1 MGYWHGA
8 GQDLAIGEDF
18 SQVAD
23 FKRKF
28 PENFFRSP
36 MNDNSDCAEP
46 RIFASYFAMKRVLI
60 GLLGTKL
67 DSGTD
72 VRRWDFWRPT
82 VSLFQ
87 HEDLL
92 WDRLELLAEAN
103 FAKISQQV
111 LADVRQVS
119 PETTAALHEV
129 SYGRDP
135 WDLKTVYAAL
145 HDWARGYPFDVENE
159 EYFIHITTGTHIAQ
173 ISLFLLNEA
182 GTLPGKLIQTSPPP
196 GTPSRDVP
204 RPGYSVID
212 LDLSRYDQLSTRFV
226 REQAE
231 VTDFLKSGI
240 PTRNAGFNRL
250 IERIEQVALR
260 SQAPMLL
267 TGPTGAGK
275 SQLARRIYELRK
287 QRGGLRGNFVE
298 VNCATLTGDTAASA
312 LFGHTRGSF
321 TGAQKDRPGLLR
333 EADGGLLFLDEIGE
347 LGPDEQA
354 MLLRALE
361 DKTFLPVG
369 ADKPVGSDFQLIA
382 GTNRDLRE
390 AVANGRFREDLLAR
404 IHLWTFALPALAAR
418 REDIAPNLEYEL
430 ERQRLANGRKA
441 TFNKEARESF
451 LRFAE
456 APDSRWAG
464 NFRDLN
470 AAVTRMAT
478 LAPRGRIRVE
488 EVDEEIARLRENWHR
503 PGAAA
508 REDGADLEAVLGAEA
523 LAELD
528 PFDRVQL
535 GYVVAVCQRSRTLSD
550 AGREIFS
557 VSRNKRAVT
566 NDADRLKKYLG
577 KFGLKFEGVK

>member
-1 MGYWHGA
+1 
-8 GQDLAIGEDF
+8 
-18 SQVAD
+18 
-23 FKRKF
+23 
-28 PENFFRSP
+28 
-36 MNDNSDCAEP
+36 
-46 RIFASYFAMKRVLI
+46 MKRVVI

-67 DSGTD
+67 DSGFD
-72 VRRWDFWRPT
+72 VSRWDHWRPT

-92 WDRLELLAEAN
+92 WDRLELLAEPS
-103 FAKISQQV
+103 FGKLSERV
-111 LADVRQVS
+111 LADVRSVS
-119 PETTAALHEV
+119 PETEARLHEV

-135 WDLKTVYAAL
+135 WDLEAVYGAL
-145 HDWARGYPFDVENE
+145 HDWARGYHFDCERE

-196 GTPSRDVP
+196 TKPSRNVP
-204 RPGYSVID
+204 KPGYAVID
-212 LDLSRYDQLSTRFV
+212 LDLSKYDQLSTRFE
-226 REQAE
+226 REQAA

-240 PTRNAGFNRL
+240 ATRNPGFNRL
-250 IERIEQVALR
+250 IDRIEQVAL
-260 SQAPMLL
+260 SSKAPMLL

-275 SQLARRIYELRK
+275 SHLARRIFELRK

-347 LGPDEQA
+347 LGSDEQA

-361 DKTFLPVG
+361 EKTFLPVG
-369 ADKPVGSDFQLIA
+369 ADKPVKSDFQLIA

-390 AVANGRFREDLLAR
+390 AVAGGRFREDLMAR
-404 IHLWTFALPALAAR
+404 IHLWTFALPALSQR
-418 REDIAPNLEYEL
+418 REDIAPNLEYEM
-430 ERQRLANGRKA
+430 ERYRLANGREVS
-441 TFNKEARESF
+441 FNKEARQAF
-451 LRFAE
+451 LKFAE
-456 APDSRWAG
+456 SPDSQWLG

-488 EVDEEIARLRENWHR
+488 EVEEEIQRLRENWQR
-503 PGAAA
+503 PGTAAQV
-508 REDGADLEAVLGAEA
+508 ESADLEGILSADA
-523 LAELD
+523 LAALD

-535 GYVVAVCQRSRTLSD
+535 AYVAAVCQRARTLSD
-550 AGREIFS
+550 AGREIFA
-557 VSRNKRAVT
+557 VSRTKRSVT
-566 NDADRLKKYLG
+566 NDADRLKKYLA
-577 KFGLKFEGVK
+577 KFGLVFESFRLPKRW

>member
-1 MGYWHGA
+1 M
-8 GQDLAIGEDF
+8 Q
-18 SQVAD
+18 
-23 FKRKF
+23 
-28 PENFFRSP
+28 
-36 MNDNSDCAEP
+36 
-46 RIFASYFAMKRVLI
+46 RVLI

-67 DSGTD
+67 DGGMDES
-72 VRRWDFWRPT
+72 RWDLWRPT

-87 HEDLL
+87 HADLL
-92 WDRLELLAEAN
+92 WDRLELLFEPA
-103 FAKISQQV
+103 FTK
-111 LADVRQVS
+111 LAARVVEDVRLVS
-119 PETTAALHEV
+119 PETDARMHPIDFET
-129 SYGRDP
+129 DP
-135 WDLKTVYAAL
+135 WDLEAVYGTL
-145 HDWARGYPFDVENE
+145 HDWARSYPFDPEKE

-196 GTPSRDVP
+196 MRKSRNTPKA
-204 RPGYSVID
+204 GYSVID
-212 LDLSRYDQLSTRFV
+212 LDLSKYDRLSTRFE

-250 IERIEQVALR
+250 IERIEKVALA
-260 SQAPMLL
+260 SSAPILL

-275 SQLARRIYELRK
+275 SLLAKRIFELRR
-287 QRGGLRGNFVE
+287 QRGALRGNFVE

-347 LGPDEQA
+347 LGTDEQA

-361 DKTFLPVG
+361 DKVFLPVG
-369 ADKPVGSDFQLIA
+369 ADKPVNSDFQLIA
-382 GTNRDLRE
+382 GTNRDLRA
-390 AVANGRFREDLLAR
+390 AVAHGKFREDLLAR
-404 IHLWTFALPALAAR
+404 IHLWTFALPALTQR

-430 ERQRLANGRKA
+430 NRYRIQNGHA
-441 TFNKEARESF
+441 ASFNKEALRAF
-451 LRFAE
+451 LVFAE
-456 APDSRWAG
+456 SPDSQWSG

-488 EVDEEIARLRENWHR
+488 EVEEEIARLREDWHR
-503 PGAAA
+503 PG
-508 REDGADLEAVLGAEA
+508 RGSVSDGVNLEEIVEAKVLAD
-523 LAELD
+523 LD

-535 GYVVAVCQRSRTLSD
+535 AYVIAVCQKSKTLSH
-550 AGREIFS
+550 AGREIFAIT
-557 VSRNKRAVT
+557 RNKRAVT
-566 NDADRLKKYLG
+566 NDADRLKKYLA
-577 KFGLKFEGVK
+577 KFGLNFERLQAHA

>member
-1 MGYWHGA
+1 
-8 GQDLAIGEDF
+8 
-18 SQVAD
+18 
-23 FKRKF
+23 
-28 PENFFRSP
+28 
-36 MNDNSDCAEP
+36 
-46 RIFASYFAMKRVLI
+46 MKRVVI

-72 VRRWDFWRPT
+72 VSRWDHWRPT
-82 VSLFQ
+82 VSLFE

-92 WDRLELLAEAN
+92 WDRLELLAEPS
-103 FAKISQQV
+103 FAKVSKQV
-111 LADVRQVS
+111 LDDVRQIS
-119 PETTAALHEV
+119 PETEARLHEV
-129 SYGRDP
+129 SYGADP
-135 WDLKTVYAAL
+135 WDLETVYAAL
-145 HDWARGYPFDVENE
+145 HDWARGYSFDSDNE

-182 GTLPGKLIQTSPPP
+182 GTLPGKLIQTKPPSSR
-196 GTPSRDVP
+196 PSRDRP
-204 RPGYSVID
+204 KPGYSVID
-212 LDLSRYDQLSTRFV
+212 LDLSKYDQLSTRFE

-240 PTRNAGFNRL
+240 ATRNAGFNRL
-250 IERIEQVALR
+250 IERIEQVALSSR
-260 SQAPMLL
+260 APMLL

-275 SQLARRIYELRK
+275 SHLARRIYKLRK

-347 LGPDEQA
+347 LGSDEQA

-369 ADKPVGSDFQLIA
+369 ADKPVKSDFQLIA

-390 AVANGRFREDLLAR
+390 AVVSGRFREDLLAR
-404 IHLWTFALPALAAR
+404 IHLWTFALPALSQR

-430 ERQRLANGRKA
+430 ERYRLANGREA
-441 TFNKEARESF
+441 SFNKEAKQAF
-451 LRFAE
+451 LKFAE
-456 APDSRWAG
+456 APDSHWFG

-488 EVDEEIARLRENWHR
+488 EVDEEIQRLRENWHR
-503 PGAAA
+503 PGVAVQV
-508 REDGADLEAVLGAEA
+508 EGADLDAVLSVETSGG
-523 LAELD
+523 LD

-535 GYVVAVCQRSRTLSD
+535 GYVVAVCQRSKTLSD
-550 AGREIFS
+550 AGREIFA
-557 VSRNKRAVT
+557 VSRSKRSVT
-566 NDADRLKKYLG
+566 NDADRLKKYLA
-577 KFGLKFEGVK
+577 KFGLKFEGLRS

>member
-1 MGYWHGA
+1 
-8 GQDLAIGEDF
+8 
-18 SQVAD
+18 
-23 FKRKF
+23 
-28 PENFFRSP
+28 
-36 MNDNSDCAEP
+36 
-46 RIFASYFAMKRVLI
+46 MKRVLI
-60 GLLGTKL
+60 GLLGTKI

-72 VRRWDFWRPT
+72 VARWDFWRPT

-92 WDRLELLAEAN
+92 WDRLELIAEPS

-111 LADVRQVS
+111 LDDVRQVS
-119 PETTAALHEV
+119 PETLSRLHPV
-129 SYGRDP
+129 NYGNDP
-135 WDLKTVYAAL
+135 WDLETVYAVL
-145 HDWARGYPFDVENE
+145 HDWARGYPFDRDNE

-182 GTLPGKLIQTSPPP
+182 GTLPGKLIQTTPPKSKSHRHAP
-196 GTPSRDVP
+196 Q
-204 RPGYSVID
+204 PGYSVID
-212 LDLSRYDQLSTRFV
+212 LDLSKYDQLSTRFQK
-226 REQAE
+226 EQVA

-240 PTRNAGFNRL
+240 ATRNVEFNRL
-250 IERIEQVALR
+250 IDRIEQVALR
-260 SQAPMLL
+260 SDAPILL

-275 SQLARRIYELRK
+275 SHLARRIYELRK

-347 LGPDEQA
+347 LGTDEQA

-361 DKTFLPVG
+361 DKIFLPVG
-369 ADKPVGSDFQLIA
+369 ADKPVKSDFQLIA

-390 AVANGRFREDLLAR
+390 SVAGGRFREDLLAR
-404 IHLWTFALPALAAR
+404 IHLWTFALPALSQR

-430 ERQRLANGRKA
+430 GRHRRISGREVS
-441 TFNKEARESF
+441 FNKEAKSAF
-451 LRFAE
+451 LKFAE
-456 APDSRWAG
+456 APDSRWSG

-488 EVDEEIARLRENWHR
+488 EVEEEIVRLRENWYR
-503 PGAAA
+503 PGDAAPA
-508 REDGADLEAVLGAEA
+508 AGMDLDAVLCAEV
-523 LAELD
+523 LDKLD
-528 PFDRVQL
+528 PFDCVQL
-535 GYVVAVCQRSRTLSD
+535 AYVVGVCQRCKSLSD

-557 VSRNKRAVT
+557 VSRSKRSVT
-566 NDADRLKKYLG
+566 NDADRLKKYLA
-577 KFGLKFEGVK
+577 KFELKFEALRL

>member
-1 MGYWHGA
+1 
-8 GQDLAIGEDF
+8 
-18 SQVAD
+18 
-23 FKRKF
+23 
-28 PENFFRSP
+28 
-36 MNDNSDCAEP
+36 
-46 RIFASYFAMKRVLI
+46 MKRVVI

-92 WDRLELLAEAN
+92 WDRLELLAESN
-103 FAKISQQV
+103 FSKISEQV
-111 LADVRQVS
+111 LRDVRQVS
-119 PETTAALHEV
+119 PETEARLHEV
-129 SYGRDP
+129 SYGSDP
-135 WDLKTVYAAL
+135 WDLETVYAVL
-145 HDWARGYPFDVENE
+145 HDWARGYPFDPEKE

-182 GTLPGKLIQTSPPP
+182 GTLPGKLIQTKPPP
-196 GTPSRDVP
+196 SQPSRDIP
-204 RPGYSVID
+204 RAGYSVID
-212 LDLSRYDQLSTRFV
+212 LDLSKYDQLSTRFQK
-226 REQAE
+226 EQAE

-240 PTRNAGFNRL
+240 ATRSAGFNRL
-250 IERIEQVALR
+250 IERIEKVAL
-260 SQAPMLL
+260 SSKAPMLL

-275 SQLARRIYELRK
+275 SQLARRIFELRR

-347 LGPDEQA
+347 LGMDEQA

-361 DKTFLPVG
+361 DKIFLPVG
-369 ADKPVGSDFQLIA
+369 ADKPVKSDFQLIA

-390 AVANGRFREDLLAR
+390 AVVSGRFREDLLAR
-404 IHLWTFALPALAAR
+404 IHLWTFALPALAQR
-418 REDIAPNLEYEL
+418 REDIAPNLKYEL
-430 ERQRLANGRKA
+430 EKQRQVSGREVS
-441 TFNKEARESF
+441 FNKEARLAF
-451 LRFAE
+451 LKFAE
-456 APDSRWAG
+456 SPDSHWFG

-488 EVDEEIARLRENWHR
+488 EVEEEIQRLRENWHR
-503 PGAAA
+503 PGVSTS
-508 REDGADLEAVLGAEA
+508 EQSADLEGILGVAGVA
-523 LAELD
+523 GLD

-535 GYVVAVCQRSRTLSD
+535 AYVVVVCQRSKTLSD
-550 AGREIFS
+550 AGREIFA
-557 VSRNKRAVT
+557 VSRSKRAVT
-566 NDADRLKKYLG
+566 NDADRLKKYLA
-577 KFGLKFEGVK
+577 KFGLNFESLR

>member
-1 MGYWHGA
+1 M
-8 GQDLAIGEDF
+8 
-18 SQVAD
+18 
-23 FKRKF
+23 
-28 PENFFRSP
+28 
-36 MNDNSDCAEP
+36 
-46 RIFASYFAMKRVLI
+46 FAMKRVVI

-72 VRRWDFWRPT
+72 LGRWDFWRPT

-92 WDRLELLAEAN
+92 WDRLELLAEPN
-103 FAKISQQV
+103 FSKISQQV
-111 LADVRQVS
+111 IDDVRQIS
-119 PETTAALHEV
+119 PETEARLHEV
-129 SYGRDP
+129 DYGADP
-135 WDLKTVYAAL
+135 WDLETVYAAL
-145 HDWARGYPFDVENE
+145 HDWARGYAFDCEKE

-173 ISLFLLNEA
+173 ISLFLLNES

-196 GTPSRDVP
+196 SKPSRNVP
-204 RPGYSVID
+204 KAGYSVID
-212 LDLSRYDQLSTRFV
+212 LDLSKYDQLSTRFEK
-226 REQAE
+226 EQVE

-240 PTRNAGFNRL
+240 ATRNAGFNRL
-250 IERIEQVALR
+250 IDRIEQVALR

-275 SQLARRIYELRK
+275 SHLARRIYELRK

-298 VNCATLTGDTAASA
+298 VNCATLSGDTAASA

-369 ADKPVGSDFQLIA
+369 SDKSVKSDFQLIA

-404 IHLWTFALPALAAR
+404 IHLWTFALPALCQR

-430 ERQRLANGRKA
+430 DRHRQVHGREIS
-441 TFNKEARESF
+441 FNKEAKQAF
-451 LRFAE
+451 LKFAE
-456 APDSRWAG
+456 AADTRWSG

-470 AAVTRMAT
+470 AAVVRMAT

-488 EVDEEIARLRENWHR
+488 EVEEEIQRLRENWHR

-508 REDGADLEAVLGAEA
+508 QADGVELEGVLEPDV
-523 LAELD
+523 LAGLD

-535 GYVVAVCQRSRTLSD
+535 AYVAGVCQRSNTLSD
-550 AGREIFS
+550 AGREVFA
-557 VSRNKRAVT
+557 VSRIKRSVT
-566 NDADRLKKYLG
+566 NDADRLKKYLA
-577 KFGLKFEGVK
+577 KFELKFETLRRR

>member
-1 MGYWHGA
+1 
-8 GQDLAIGEDF
+8 
-18 SQVAD
+18 
-23 FKRKF
+23 
-28 PENFFRSP
+28 
-36 MNDNSDCAEP
+36 
-46 RIFASYFAMKRVLI
+46 MKRVVI

-67 DSGTD
+67 DGGMD
-72 VRRWDFWRPT
+72 ERRWDFWRPT

-92 WDRLELLAEAN
+92 WDRLELLAEPNYATL
-103 FAKISQQV
+103 SERV
-111 LADVRQVS
+111 LSDVRQIS
-119 PETTAALHEV
+119 PETEARLHQV

-135 WDLKTVYAAL
+135 WDLETVYTAL
-145 HDWARGYPFDVENE
+145 HDWARGYAFDRDNE

-182 GTLPGKLIQTSPPP
+182 GTLPGKLIQTKPPSSKS
-196 GTPSRDVP
+196 SRDAP
-204 RPGYSVID
+204 MPGYSFID
-212 LDLSRYDQLSTRFV
+212 LDLSKYDQLSTRFA
-226 REQAE
+226 REQTE

-240 PTRNAGFNRL
+240 ATRNAGFNRL

-275 SQLARRIYELRK
+275 SQLARRIYELRH

-347 LGPDEQA
+347 LGSDEQA

-369 ADKPVGSDFQLIA
+369 ADKPVKSDFQLIA
-382 GTNRDLRE
+382 GSNRDLSA
-390 AVANGRFREDLLAR
+390 AVVSGRFRDDLLAR
-404 IHLWTFALPALAAR
+404 IHLWTFALPSLSQR

-430 ERQRLANGRKA
+430 EKHRQVNGREVS
-441 TFNKEARESF
+441 FNKEAKQAF

-456 APDSRWAG
+456 APDSHWLG

-488 EVDEEIARLRENWHR
+488 EVDEEIQRLRGNWHR
-503 PGAAA
+503 PGAATSS
-508 REDGADLEAVLGAEA
+508 ESADLEMILSNEV

-535 GYVVAVCQRSRTLSD
+535 SYVIAVCQRSKTLSD
-550 AGREIFS
+550 AGREIFA
-557 VSRNKRAVT
+557 VSRSKRAIT
-566 NDADRLKKYLG
+566 NDADRLKKYLA
-577 KFGLKFEGVK
+577 KFALKFEMLPVGS

>member
-1 MGYWHGA
+1 
-8 GQDLAIGEDF
+8 
-18 SQVAD
+18 
-23 FKRKF
+23 
-28 PENFFRSP
+28 
-36 MNDNSDCAEP
+36 
-46 RIFASYFAMKRVLI
+46 MKRVLI

-72 VRRWDFWRPT
+72 VRRWDAWRPT

-92 WDRLELLAEAN
+92 WDRLELLAEPS
-103 FAKISQQV
+103 FSKISRQV
-111 LADVRQVS
+111 IEDVRQVS
-119 PETTAALHEV
+119 PETEANVHEV
-129 SYGRDP
+129 SYGKDP
-135 WDLKTVYAAL
+135 WDLETVYAAL
-145 HDWARGYPFDVENE
+145 HDWARGYSFDREKE

-182 GTLPGKLIQTSPPP
+182 GTLPGKLIQSSPPP
-196 GTPSRDVP
+196 SMPSRNVP
-204 RPGYSVID
+204 TAGYSVID
-212 LDLSRYDQLSTRFV
+212 LDLSKYDQLSTRFQK
-226 REQAE
+226 EQVE

-240 PTRNAGFNRL
+240 ATRNAGFNRL
-250 IERIEQVALR
+250 IDRIEKVALASR
-260 SQAPMLL
+260 APMLL

-275 SQLARRIYELRK
+275 SHLARRIFELRK

-347 LGPDEQA
+347 LGTDEQA

-369 ADKPVGSDFQLIA
+369 SDKPVKSDFQLIA

-390 AVANGRFREDLLAR
+390 AVASGRFREDLLAR
-404 IHLWTFALPALAAR
+404 IHLWTFGLPALSDR

-430 ERQRLANGRKA
+430 EKHRQANGREVG
-441 TFNKEARESF
+441 FNKEAKQAF
-451 LRFAE
+451 LKFAE
-456 APDSRWAG
+456 SPDSHWLG

-470 AAVTRMAT
+470 AAVTRMGT

-488 EVDEEIARLRENWHR
+488 EVEEEIQRLRENWHR
-503 PGAAA
+503 PGNST
-508 REDGADLEAVLGAEA
+508 RTESADLDSILSAEV

-535 GYVVAVCQRSRTLSD
+535 AYVAAVCQRSKSLSD
-550 AGREIFS
+550 AGREIFA
-557 VSRNKRAVT
+557 VSRAKRAVT
-566 NDADRLKKYLG
+566 NDADRLKKYLAR
-577 KFGLKFEGVK
+577 FGLKFEALS

>member
-1 MGYWHGA
+1 
-8 GQDLAIGEDF
+8 
-18 SQVAD
+18 
-23 FKRKF
+23 
-28 PENFFRSP
+28 
-36 MNDNSDCAEP
+36 
-46 RIFASYFAMKRVLI
+46 MKRVLI

-72 VRRWDFWRPT
+72 VSRWDFWRPT

-92 WDRLELLAEAN
+92 WDRLELLAEPV
-103 FAKISQQV
+103 FSKISQQV
-111 LADVRQVS
+111 LDDVRQVS
-119 PETTAALHEV
+119 PETDARLHEV
-129 SYGRDP
+129 SYGPDP
-135 WDLKTVYAAL
+135 WDLETVYAAL
-145 HDWARGYPFDVENE
+145 HDWARSYQFDPDNE

-173 ISLFLLNEA
+173 ISLFLLNET
-182 GTLPGKLIQTSPPP
+182 GTLPGKLIQTKPPP
-196 GTPSRDVP
+196 AKPSRNVP
-204 RPGYSVID
+204 KAGYSVID
-212 LDLSRYDQLSTRFV
+212 LDLSKYDQLSTRFE

-240 PTRNAGFNRL
+240 ATRNAGFNRL
-250 IERIEQVALR
+250 IERIEQVAL
-260 SQAPMLL
+260 SSLAPMLL

-275 SQLARRIYELRK
+275 SHLARRIYELRK
-287 QRGGLRGNFVE
+287 QRGGLRGSFVE

-347 LGPDEQA
+347 LGCDEQA

-369 ADKPVGSDFQLIA
+369 ADRPVKSDFQLIA

-390 AVANGRFREDLLAR
+390 AVAAGRFREDLLAR
-404 IHLWTFALPALAAR
+404 IHLWTFALPALAQR
-418 REDIAPNLEYEL
+418 REDLAPNLEYEL
-430 ERQRLANGRKA
+430 ERHRLANGLGA
-441 TFNKEARESF
+441 SINKEAKQAF

-456 APDSRWAG
+456 APDSPWLG

-488 EVDEEIARLRENWHR
+488 EVDEEIQRLRENWHR

-508 REDGADLEAVLGAEA
+508 RVESADLAAVLDAGA
-523 LAELD
+523 LAALD
-528 PFDRVQL
+528 PFDRAQL
-535 GYVVAVCQRSRTLSD
+535 AYVVAVCQRSNTLSD
-550 AGREIFS
+550 AGREVFA
-557 VSRNKRAVT
+557 VSRNKRSVT
-566 NDADRLKKYLG
+566 NDADRLKKYLM
-577 KFGLKFEGVK
+577 KFSLKFDSLR